1 MAEWA
6 HRLIAGGCSSPAAA
20 TARSSPTTHAAELL
34 EPPPGTAKK
43 VLEAHRILV
52 TARSLRSVDSSAT
65 RTTDAGEAAGCSA
78 SARAAVQ
85 VEQIKCLLLQ
95 ALVAALPLLEPAG
108 AWVQG
113 PPGFVRRLLQSNPQ
127 QVDAMPC

>member
-1 MAEWA
+1 MWV
-6 HRLIAGGCSSPAAA
+6 S
-20 TARSSPTTHAAELL
+20 TAELL

-52 TARSLRSVDSSAT
+52 TARSLRSMDSSAT
-65 RTTDAGEAAGCSA
+65 RTTEAGEAAGGSA

-108 AWVQG
+108 VLG
-113 PPGFVRRLLQSNPQ
+113 
-127 QVDAMPC
+127 C